1 MQVLRRRDR
10 RGLGLRPRLPAVLLG
25 FLATSFQIYLLREF
39 EAHFYGNEL
48 TYGLV
53 LAAWLLWGGLGS
65 LAGPRLRF
73 RPEGLP
79 RLYTA
84 AIGLYFLSLAGLRFS
99 HRLLGTLPGELTGLV
114 PALLFALALAL
125 FASFPLGLAFVW
137 NAARLGGDSGRAY
150 LLESLGAAAAGL
162 LVQLVLISRSSNWQ
176 GAALV
181 AATAGL
187 GILWAFP
194 SRRAPALC
202 AGTLVLAAL
211 FAAADGPSLRS
222 AWKPFDLVE
231 ARDTRYG
238 KLQVVRTGDQISL
251 YSNGLPLF
259 AYPNTEA
266 AEEAVHFALLQRP
279 EAADVL
285 LIGGGVSGGC
295 AEVLKYPRAR
305 LDYVEIDP
313 ETIRLAERY
322 LPEAGL
328 HALRDPRV
336 RILFEDGR
344 AFIERTGRLYD
355 AILLS
360 LPEPA
365 TALINRFYT
374 REFFAEARRKLR
386 PDGVLSFVVP
396 SAENYI
402 SRDLEQFLRSLDTTL
417 RRVFPEVAVVPGET
431 NVFLASAAPLTTDP
445 SRLAAAIARLG
456 LRNSFVRAD
465 ALAYRLSPLRKG
477 YLAGKVRGGPG
488 FVNSDLVPVSYYFH
502 SILWAAQFRGVE
514 SRVLRS
520 LARLPAF
527 WILDFPLLLI
537 AAGAAFLA
545 LRRRRSPA
553 RFLVPLAFA
562 GLTTILAEMA
572 VLIIFQS
579 AFGYVYGKISLL
591 FAAFMGGL
599 FLGSLAG
606 LPRRRPSGLDL
617 AAVQAGF
624 AVLLVLTLR
633 LAERRGPEIVPFL
646 SLSAFGALSGYLFV
660 AANRLFLR
668 ETPHAGT
675 GYGVDLL
682 GSFAG
687 VVLASAVVIPLLGVP
702 RLLTRLAVLNL
713 LGAAISL
720 VAARRDGRPARPAG
734 T

>member
-10 RGLGLRPRLPAVLLG
+10 GGLGLRPRLPAFLLG

-79 RLYTA
+79 GLYTA

-137 NAARLGGDSGRAY
+137 NAARLGGDPGRTY

-162 LVQLVLISRSSNWQ
+162 LVQLVLIPRSSNWQ

-181 AATAGL
+181 AAMAGL

-194 SRRAPALC
+194 SRRGAALC
-202 AGTLVLAAL
+202 AGTLALAAL

-279 EAADVL
+279 GAADVL
-285 LIGGGVSGGC
+285 LVGGGVSGGC
-295 AEVLKYPRAR
+295 AEVLKYPLAR

-328 HALRDPRV
+328 RALRDPRV

-344 AFIERTGRLYD
+344 AFIERTARLYD

-374 REFFAEARRKLR
+374 LEFFAEARRKLR

-431 NVFLASAAPLTTDP
+431 NIFLASAAPLTTDP

-465 ALAYRLSPLRKG
+465 ALASRLSPLRTD
-477 YLAGKVRGGPG
+477 YLAEKVRGGPG
-488 FVNSDLVPVSYYFH
+488 LVNSDLVPVSYYFH
-502 SILWAAQFRGVE
+502 SVLWAAQFRGVE
-514 SRVLRS
+514 SRVLRF

-591 FAAFMGGL
+591 FAAFMAGL
-599 FLGSLAG
+599 SLGSLAG
-606 LPRRRPSGLDL
+606 LTRRRPSGFDL

-646 SLSAFGALSGYLFV
+646 SLAAFGALSGYLFV

-702 RLLTRLAVLNL
+702 RLLTRLAVLSL
-713 LGAAISL
+713 LGAALSL
-720 VAARRDGRPARPAG
+720 AVARRDGRPARPAG

>member
-10 RGLGLRPRLPAVLLG
+10 GGLGLRPRLPALLLG
-25 FLATSFQIYLLREF
+25 FLATSFQVYLLREF
-39 EAHFYGNEL
+39 EVHFYGNEL

-65 LAGPRLRF
+65 LIGPRLRL
-73 RPEGLP
+73 RPDGLP
-79 RLYTA
+79 GLYTA

-99 HRLLGTLPGELTGLV
+99 HRLLGNLPGELTGLV
-114 PALLFALALAL
+114 PALLFALVLAF
-125 FASFPLGLAFVW
+125 FASFPLGLSFVW
-137 NAARLGGDSGRAY
+137 NAARLGGDPGRAY
-150 LLESLGAAAAGL
+150 VLECLGAAAAGL
-162 LVQLVLISRSSNWQ
+162 LVQLVLVPRFSNWQ

-181 AATAGL
+181 AAAAGA
-187 GILWAFP
+187 GTFWAFRT
-194 SRRAPALC
+194 RRGAALC
-202 AGTLVLAAL
+202 AGTLALAAL
-211 FAAADGPSLRS
+211 FAAADRPSLRS

-238 KLQVVRTGDQISL
+238 KLQVVRTADQFSF

-279 EAADVL
+279 DAGDVL
-285 LIGGGVSGGC
+285 LVGGGVSGGC

-313 ETIRLAERY
+313 EVIRMAERY

-328 HALRDPRV
+328 VALRDPRV
-336 RILFEDGR
+336 RIVFEDGR
-344 AFIERTGRLYD
+344 AFIERTARLYD
-355 AILLS
+355 AILLC

-374 REFFAEARRKLR
+374 REFFAEARSRLR

-445 SRLAAAIARLG
+445 SRLAAAIARMG
-456 LRNSFVRAD
+456 LRNSFVRPD
-465 ALAYRLSPLRKG
+465 ALAARLSPLRTA

-488 FVNSDLVPVSYYFH
+488 RVNSDLVPVSYYFH
-502 SILWAAQFRGVE
+502 SVLWAAQFRGVE
-514 SRVLRS
+514 SRALRF
-520 LARLPAF
+520 LARVPSF
-527 WILDFPLLLI
+527 WILDFPLLLA
-537 AAGAAFLA
+537 AAGLAFLA
-545 LRRRRSPA
+545 MKRRRSPA
-553 RFLVPLAFA
+553 RFLVPLAVA

-591 FAAFMGGL
+591 LSAFMIGL

-606 LPRRRPSGLDL
+606 LRRRRPSGLDL
-617 AAVQAGF
+617 AAVQSGF

-633 LAERRGPEIVPFL
+633 MARGRGPEALPFL
-646 SLSAFGALSGYLFV
+646 SLAAFGALGGVLFV
-660 AANRLFLR
+660 AANRLFLK
-668 ETPHAGT
+668 ETPRAET
-675 GYGVDLL
+675 GYGIDLL

-702 RLLTRLAVLNL
+702 RLLTRLAALSL
-713 LGAAISL
+713 LGAAFSL
-720 VAARRDGRPARPAG
+720 AVARRDRRPSRSSRS
-734 T
+734 